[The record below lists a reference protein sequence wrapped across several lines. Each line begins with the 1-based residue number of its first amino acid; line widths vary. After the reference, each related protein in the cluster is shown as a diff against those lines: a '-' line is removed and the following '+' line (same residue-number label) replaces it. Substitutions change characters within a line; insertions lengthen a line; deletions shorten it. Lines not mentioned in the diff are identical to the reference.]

1 MLTDLIAATPEDAP
15 AILNAQGHAN
25 IWPTLE
31 SKNLDQVKLASL
43 RFILKGQPP
52 ADDAVIEYMKS
63 FEALVDGGEDGPWID
78 ALPEDL
84 AHLLAAMPASDI
96 AKVAAA
102 WANTDEA
109 RLDRWQASDLEAGL
123 GELGAFAASA
133 VAQGKRLL
141 LWVCL

>member
-25 IWPTLE
+25 NWPTLE
-31 SKNLDQVKLASL
+31 SKNLDQLRLASL

-52 ADDAVIEYMKS
+52 AMDVVVEYMKS
-63 FEALVDGGEDGPWID
+63 FEALVDGGEEGPWID
-78 ALPEDL
+78 AVPEDL
-84 AHLLAAMPASDI
+84 VHLLATMPASDI

-102 WANTDEA
+102 WANTDEGK
-109 RLDRWQASDLEAGL
+109 RDRWQASDLEPEL

-133 VAQGKRLL
+133 VAQGKLLL